1 MNVGSLIKE
10 ARLKKGLTQD
20 ELGKIV
26 GVQKSAVAKWENGR
40 VSNIKRSHLQ
50 ILADTLEI
58 DVVSLL
64 GIDKKENAP
73 TTASDKSIDLAIS
86 LFEKLTPEE
95 RLEVICYASEILNK
109 R

>member
-1 MNVGSLIKE
+1 MEIGALIKE
-10 ARLKKGLTQD
+10 ARIKKSLTQD

-50 ILADTLEI
+50 KLADALEI

-64 GIDKKENAP
+64 GVEQENAP
-73 TTASDKSIDLAIS
+73 TSERDKSVEMINKLFSQLPPEKKLDALAYIS
-86 LFEKLTPEE
+86 ELLD
-95 RLEVICYASEILNK
+95 NH
-109 R
+109 